1 MRSWF
6 LIDLLSVIPFDYLL
20 KAYHK
25 YVIEQ
30 EGSAASGRSAK
41 MIRLARLGRL
51 ARLVRLAKLANLR
64 KFAKKAN
71 IMIREVGISK
81 PGLELI
87 GRIVFLASFVLFV
100 THVAGCLWISH
111 SRSLTEDKIF
121 PNWYGREYGVTKIT
135 AEHPMGITAVDPQPA
150 RSTVYVDA
158 CYWVLVTM
166 STVGYG
172 DIVPEDQSERVFA
185 CFIILLGAFVWAYI
199 IGAFSSTLNSMD
211 RDKTKYDEYMR
222 SIKALMRFHDVPN
235 EMVERIDAFFEYKF
249 ESKTMFDD
257 AQIYDILPARLRA
270 DLVLHRF
277 KDTINVI
284 PFFRGCRE
292 DAIIEIVSRFKSFS
306 VLPLDYLF
314 HKGDPYVE
322 LVVLTKGRMAVV
334 SEDHGDDHHDNMEAE
349 LFPGAFFGE
358 NEFLG
363 FGRERTMS
371 VRARTFCEVS
381 TLHPEDMEPV
391 LRIHIK
397 LRRRLERYAKLKTE
411 MESKMLAS
419 GEEVDVAA
427 MTM

>member
-1 MRSWF
+1 MVRKTYLKSWF
-6 LIDLLSVIPFDYLL
+6 FIDVLSVIPFDYLL
-20 KAYHK
+20 KLLHK
-25 YVIEQ
+25 LTEE
-30 EGSAASGRSAK
+30 EGSVASGRSAK

-51 ARLVRLAKLANLR
+51 ARLIRLAKLVNLR

-71 IMIREVGISK
+71 NMIREIGISK
-81 PGLELI
+81 PGLEFI
-87 GRIVFLASFVLFV
+87 GRILYLTCFVLFV

-111 SRSLTEDKIF
+111 ARTLTEDENF
-121 PNWYGREYGVTKIT
+121 SNWYANEYGLKKGSP
-135 AEHPMGITAVDPQPA
+135 EPKRG
-150 RSTVYVDA
+150 TVYVDA
-158 CYWVLVTM
+158 CYWILVTM

-172 DIVPEDQSERVFA
+172 DILPYDQSERVFA

-211 RDKTKYDEYMR
+211 RDKAKYDEYMR

-249 ESKTMFDD
+249 ENKTMFDD

-277 KDTINVI
+277 KDTINMI

-306 VLPLDYLF
+306 VLPQDYLF

-334 SEDHGDDHHDNMEAE
+334 SEDHGEDHHDNMEAE
-349 LFPGAFFGE
+349 FFPGAFFGE

-411 MESKMLAS
+411 MESKMIQA
-419 GEEVDVAA
+419 GTEIDIDA
-427 MTM
+427 MTK